1 MLLGIYLAVQLRIK
15 ASFLLNGRPHQYL
28 IDPSIDMA
36 SQPRTLGRVSW
47 VSDLMDTNDR
57 GNF

>member
-15 ASFLLNGRPHQYL
+15 ASFSLNGRPHQYL
-28 IDPSIDMA
+28 IDPSIDLA
-36 SQPRTLGRVSW
+36 SQPRTLGR

-57 GNF
+57 GNI